1 MHNLATILTPI
12 KKSLTAL
19 IDAGGTPYLV
29 GGCVRDH
36 LLKKPL
42 KDLDI
47 EIHGLDMAT
56 VEQVLKKHATVM
68 LVGKQFGV
76 FKSANHPVDWSLPR
90 RDSLGRKPE
99 VAIDPHLGIAQACK
113 RRDLTMNAMAIDLK
127 QFLATNTIT
136 IIDPYG
142 GQEALVCN
150 ELRAVDATL
159 FLEDPLRF
167 FRVMQ
172 FVGRFAM
179 HPDAALNRLC
189 ASMAL
194 RDPITQAPLA
204 IERIA
209 EEIKKLLL
217 QSERPSLG
225 FRWLQEINRLN
236 ELMPELHALIN
247 TPQRADYH
255 PEGNVFEHTMQTI
268 DAMAHLHTT
277 GHLNDTHEAYYLI
290 LAALCHDVGKATTTD
305 INLHAHGHEQAGL
318 PITKTLLARISIDH
332 GASAMACKL
341 IRHHLVP
348 FVLLAENATDK
359 AYKRLAAK
367 LAPEA
372 TMRQL
377 GLLSLADRQGRNGAS
392 HEPLNTLY
400 DLFAAFIQR
409 TEQAA
414 VTHGPEAPVLLGRH
428 LLDIVPAGPQLGKLV
443 AQAYEIQLDTGI
455 KDVAMLRELVLKQA

>member
-1 MHNLATILTPI
+1 MQNFATILAPI
-12 KKSLTAL
+12 KKSLAAL
-19 IDAGGTPYLV
+19 IDAGSTPYLV

-47 EIHGLDMAT
+47 EIHGLDIAT
-56 VEQVLKKHATVM
+56 VEQVLKKHDTVM

-127 QFLATNTIT
+127 QYLTTNTIT

-142 GQEALVCN
+142 GQDDIALN
-150 ELRAVDATL
+150 QLRAVNATL

-179 HPDAALNRLC
+179 NPDPDLNRLC

-217 QSERPSLG
+217 QSTRPSLG
-225 FRWLQEINRLN
+225 FRWLQQSNRLD

-268 DAMAHLHTT
+268 DAAARLRDT
-277 GHLNDTHEAYYLI
+277 GHFSNTQEAYYLM
-290 LAALCHDVGKATTTD
+290 LAALCHDLGKATTTD
-305 INLHAHGHEQAGL
+305 VNLHAHGHEQAGL
-318 PITKTLLARISIDH
+318 PLTKTLLARISIDH
-332 GASAMACKL
+332 GATATAGKL
-341 IRHHLVP
+341 IRHHLAP
-348 FVLLAENATDK
+348 FVLLAENSTDK

-377 GLLSLADRQGRNGAS
+377 GLLSLADRQGRNGES
-392 HEPLNTLY
+392 HEPLNKFH

-409 TEQAA
+409 TEQTA
-414 VTHGPEAPVLLGRH
+414 VTNGPEAPVLLGRH
-428 LLDIVPAGPQLGKLV
+428 LLDIVPAGPQLGKLL
-443 AQAYEIQLDTGI
+443 AKAYEIQLDTGI
-455 KDVAMLRELVLKQA
+455 KDVATLRELLLK